1 MVMRGERQPAGNE
14 WWKATVGRAAADGGS
29 YWRIWCEDCRHAVIV
44 SAEDLIELHGVAA
57 EESFW
62 HLAQRLKCSACDG
75 VRVGIM
81 AASWDRARDLPGRD

>member
-1 MVMRGERQPAGNE
+1 MIMGGERRPAGNA
-14 WWKATVGRAAADGGS
+14 WRKATVGSAAADSGS
-29 YWRIWCEDCRHAVIV
+29 YWRIWCEDCRHAVII

-62 HLAQRLKCSACDG
+62 HLAQRLKCSACGG
-75 VRVGIM
+75 VRVGVM